1 MSKYLFYPVKTII
14 METLN
19 QKIGGEEL
27 VVPLNKHTA
36 SELYWWLNYQ

>member
-1 MSKYLFYPVKTII
+1 
-14 METLN
+14 METFN

-36 SELYWWLNYQ
+36 SELYCWLNY